1 MEFHAYGANFSHAVG
16 EFSTRLC
23 FPYYFLGYF
32 HTDFVYEKNGVLTEG
47 EAGSFMIVPPGVTVY
62 HGPRP
67 DAERGFINDW
77 MHVSGEDLEALL
89 SRFCLPLLTPI
100 RADARFLGT
109 AISRIQRERSY
120 RPEGFE
126 EKCALIL
133 SEALIDIYRSYR
145 ESIGPRAKVQLDAV
159 RGRVMQSYMQGWTV
173 SEMAALAGLSAS
185 RFSAVYK
192 QTYGIAPIEDLMR
205 TRIENAKQLL
215 RYSGARIS
223 EIADAVGFSSLYY
236 FSRAFKKLVGQAPSE
251 YREMADEP
259 NI

>member
-1 MEFHAYGANFSHAVG
+1 MEFHAYGTSFSHAAG

-32 HTDFVYEKNGVLTEG
+32 HTDFVYEKNGVLNEG
-47 EAGSFMIVPPGVTVY
+47 TAGSFMIVPPRMTVY

-67 DAERGFINDW
+67 NAEQGFINDW

-89 SRFCLPLLTPI
+89 LRFRLPPVTPI
-100 RADARFLGT
+100 RADARFLGG
-109 AISRIQRERSY
+109 AITRIHRERSY

-133 SEALIDIYRSYR
+133 SEAVIDIYRSYK
-145 ESIGPRAKVQLDAV
+145 ESSGPRVKTQLDAV
-159 RGRVMQSYMQGWTV
+159 RGRVMETYMEDWTV
-173 SEMAALAGLSAS
+173 QEMATLAGYSAS

-192 QTYGIAPIEDLMR
+192 QTYGTSPIEDLIR

-223 EIADAVGFSSLYY
+223 EIADTVGFSSLYY
-236 FSRAFKKLVGQAPSE
+236 FSRAFKKLVCLSPSE
-251 YREMADEP
+251 YRENTDEH
-259 NI
+259 NS